1 MCVFGWL
8 RLVEKIEKIV
18 LKIEKCYTPFK
29 NINSWLSCDTYL
41 YVCSFWS
48 TKWAMWACSRL
59 VQIWHRDWVWQ
70 QRAEIWYRWK
80 KKNPTGVL
88 FQVKFFFFYS
98 LVKPP
103 FLVLF
108 KDTFAVNYSWQ
119 RSNSILWGGEAI
131 ISYMSGT
138 GRKDFLLQKWHWELN
153 KFTLKET
160 SSNQRLFFTSFKTLV

>member
-8 RLVEKIEKIV
+8 RLVEKIV

-48 TKWAMWACSRL
+48 TKWATWACSRL